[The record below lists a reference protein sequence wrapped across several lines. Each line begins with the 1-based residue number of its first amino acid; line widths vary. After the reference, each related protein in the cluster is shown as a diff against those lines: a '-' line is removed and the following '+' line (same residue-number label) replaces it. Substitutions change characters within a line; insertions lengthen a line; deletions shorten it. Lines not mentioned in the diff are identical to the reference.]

1 MQSLLQSRR
10 CYRQNYLARLFYL
23 LETKNHYSTI
33 DVNDV
38 EHHSKLADGWWNP
51 QGPVA
56 PLHTLN
62 SIRYI

>member
-10 CYRQNYLARLFYL
+10 CYRQNFKAHLFNL
-23 LETKNHYSTI
+23 LERKKHFSTI

-38 EHHSKLADGWWNP
+38 EHHSKLADEWWNP